1 MRRRG
6 IGIQG
11 LKQKQNAR
19 SQYRQFGEQMASERI
34 ATMEDQMEKFRKVL
48 EDFAFNHK
56 ANIKGDPIF
65 RKQFH
70 EMCASI
76 GVDPLASNKGEYFS
90 DFAG

>member
-1 MRRRG
+1 
-6 IGIQG
+6 
-11 LKQKQNAR
+11 
-19 SQYRQFGEQMASERI
+19 MASERI